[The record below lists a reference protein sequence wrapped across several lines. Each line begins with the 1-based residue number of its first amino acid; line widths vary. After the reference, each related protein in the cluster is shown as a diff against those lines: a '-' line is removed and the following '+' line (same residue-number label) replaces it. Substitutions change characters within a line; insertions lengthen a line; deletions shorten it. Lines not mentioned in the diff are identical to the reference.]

1 MRFWRVLLL
10 TMSLLL
16 FPVRLVDA
24 EAPPSP
30 SRTLAELQG
39 LFPNLAQLPPGMVV
53 QETGGRTAEDIAAT
67 FPDPV
72 DALDA
77 LSLGSPTGNT
87 PPIASWA
94 QPGAPLSTPARIE
107 VSLHQFSSSG
117 GAAYMLPY
125 FAQGRAAMLGQQ
137 MQPAWL
143 WGPCRGWVQSDGEAT
158 LYVRIGDLLARITGV
173 VQDGVTG
180 YDVFVVKTN
189 AALNVASAL
198 LTNAGS
204 SRQLLDQT
212 CQ

>member
-16 FPVRLVDA
+16 FPVGLVDA

-125 FAQGRAAMLGQQ
+125 FAQGRSHAWAADAARLAVGTMPRLGTVRRGSHTLRADWR
-137 MQPAWL
+137 PASPNY
-143 WGPCRGWVQSDGEAT
+143 GSCAGRGDGLRRLCGQNECS
-158 LYVRIGDLLARITGV
+158 IGRRFGAID
-173 VQDGVTG
+173 
-180 YDVFVVKTN
+180 
-189 AALNVASAL
+189 
-198 LTNAGS
+198 
-204 SRQLLDQT
+204 
-212 CQ
+212 